1 VVCKEENDL
10 NAHQSFVRQIG
21 FAAVIA
27 LMVLGSAIIAGV
39 GNTSAHGGEAH
50 PAHIHTGACP
60 TPGDVVF
67 PLSDV
72 GGPPPDGTPISTDI
86 QGSQAAIPVDFS
98 DTTVQTA
105 LADILD
111 GNHAIVVHES
121 KDNIQNYIACGD
133 IGGTVFGGADLAIGL
148 GTVND
153 SGYSG
158 VAWLHDNGDGT
169 TDVKIFV
176 TENEGA
182 SHEAAT
188 PGETD
193 AADAGGT
200 AVSIKDFSFGDPI
213 EVAVGT
219 TVTWTNEDTVPH
231 TVTQTGGSG
240 FQSGKLDP
248 GATFSFTFDTAG
260 SFDYFCEFHA
270 NMKGTITVK

>member
-1 VVCKEENDL
+1 M
-10 NAHQSFVRQIG
+10 NARQSFVRRIG
-21 FAAVIA
+21 FAAIVA
-27 LMVLGSAIIAGV
+27 LMVLGSAIIAGI
-39 GNTSAHGGEAH
+39 GSTSAHEGVAH
-50 PAHIHTGACP
+50 PAHIHTGQGP

-72 GGPPPDGTPISTDI
+72 GGAPPEGTPISTDI
-86 QGSQAAIPVDFS
+86 QGSQSAIPVDFS
-98 DTTVQTA
+98 DTTVQTS

-133 IGGTVFGGADLAIGL
+133 LGGTVYGGADLAIGL
-148 GTVND
+148 GEVNE
-153 SGYSG
+153 SGASG

-169 TDVKIFV
+169 TDVKLFV
-176 TENEGA
+176 TEYEEVAAEG
-182 SHEAAT
+182 AT
-188 PGETD
+188 PGDTG
-193 AADAGGT
+193 AAAGGT
-200 AVSIKDFSFGDPI
+200 AVSIKNFSFGDPI

-260 SFDYFCEFHA
+260 TFDYFCEFHA